1 MNTNTSAR
9 GHQEIRLIE
18 PPEGVQWFN
27 FDPDDPTLAALL
39 ALPIPHAFAG
49 DSKATFWK
57 AAQPQLG
64 AVISVLSDHKVGAK
78 NGRALVF
85 ADMAAGP
92 RKKDRI
98 NAVTAVGLDL
108 DDGAMTGAELDKRIA
123 ALGVIAI
130 RYTTHSH
137 TIAHPKHRVIIF
149 LTEPFDLLAAGEGD
163 HRRGC
168 EAWGRIPLAVG
179 AVLGVEIDRACL
191 DPSRAFYTP
200 RHRRDAPWEVSVFG
214 GDLLDVA
221 TLDLPPL
228 AREPSRKPAST
239 EGGRNLIPWVK
250 DLGEGFQI
258 ADAIEHHADERIR
271 GRDGAK
277 LTVECPFDD
286 HHSNP
291 GDPDDAGFFVCN
303 AGEGKGVGFTAF
315 CSHHHCQN
323 RDRLDYVGEMIRA
336 GWLPDSILTDPNY
349 YPLYDEPAVVGE
361 PDLDALINALSPES
375 SDAAV
380 EEAVHAALMNAG
392 NPLAESRLM
401 ERIRMA
407 VGLKASPFNKLIS
420 LIRTGG
426 GARGQAPAGA
436 KVSAQESATLTALY
450 PAPPDDEGTR
460 YTWRTYA
467 GRPWLHGDSG
477 SGAKRLWTPWT
488 IEGGTVA
495 VDDGARAGVRLS
507 AQNGDG
513 FQVSFTVEA
522 PDFFNHG
529 GLPFKVAL
537 RNAGVALSEAGEFD
551 AVRWVRESVPA
562 APTRIYK
569 RPGWRDG
576 AFLSPWGTAIGGNF
590 PIEIDPETVPQ
601 GDELAGTL
609 DGWREGARAALES
622 GVLHF
627 ATGVLAGLASPILDL
642 CDLPTSFVAYT
653 GLAGQGKS
661 TAQQIQ
667 ASAWGDPQ
675 EGMGLL
681 RPTNASEI
689 GFEILLQRFS
699 GVGLAFEEYKLLEA
713 HLLQHLVFVAASSTG
728 RTRGTRNDSLR
739 SLRTWRLLITL
750 SGEMSLA
757 DKIGGGGEEVAGG
770 LSARALDLDV
780 GAEPQIGADVLER
793 IGAIKQNF
801 GHAGPAVVR
810 ALFDQGHAADP
821 AGLEADI
828 EAKAKALAG
837 EGATSQLLRPARI
850 VAVLWATGEI
860 AQRANLIPGDYN
872 LQMLAGRIWAR
883 AQEAET
889 AGGSTYGR
897 ALETLYRNLYARRG
911 GDVHETLQGEY
922 REAKAWRLEP
932 DAKPGKLHQAAL
944 REVDGR
950 AVYDALYVVP
960 VATLVE
966 LSGGAIG
973 HKAIVR
979 ALDEANALVCQPRG
993 DRIERIWD
1001 YVPGLAKMRAV
1012 VIRAPAVEGE
1022 DTAGA

>member
-1 MNTNTSAR
+1 MVKKPSAR
-9 GHQEIRLIE
+9 GREEAR
-18 PPEGVQWFN
+18 PNAAPSGVAYYNFN
-27 FDPDDPTLAALL
+27 PSEPTLASLL
-39 ALPIPHAFAG
+39 ARPFPHSFASH
-49 DSKATFWK
+49 SKATMWRP
-57 AAQPQLG
+57 ATPPLG
-64 AVISVLSDHKVGAK
+64 DVLNRLSDHKVGAK
-78 NGRALVF
+78 NGLAFVF
-85 ADMAAGP
+85 ADLPPGP
-92 RKKDRI
+92 RKKEKVR
-98 NAVTAVGLDL
+98 AVTAIGLDL
-108 DDGAMTGAELDKRIA
+108 DDGALTGRELDKRIA
-123 ALGVIAI
+123 ALGLIAI

-137 TIAHPKHRVIIF
+137 SSNHPKHRVIIF
-149 LTEPFDLLAAGEGD
+149 LAKPFNLLEAGDGD
-163 HRRGC
+163 HRAGC
-168 EAWGRIPLAVG
+168 NAWARLLLAV
-179 AVLGVEIDRACL
+179 ADKLGVEIDRACL
-191 DPSRAFYTP
+191 DPSRLFYLP
-200 RHRRDAPWEVSVFG
+200 RHANGAPWEVSVFG
-214 GDLLDVA
+214 GDLLDVG

-228 AREPSRKPAST
+228 ERAPSRKPVST
-239 EGGRNLIPWVK
+239 EGGRNLLPWVK
-250 DLGEGFQI
+250 NWGEGFQI
-258 ADAIEHHADERIR
+258 ADAIEDHADERIR
-271 GRDGAK
+271 GREGAK

-286 HHSNP
+286 NHSNP

-315 CSHHHCQN
+315 CYHHHCQG

-349 YPLYDEPAVVGE
+349 YPLSDEPAVVVE

-375 SDAAV
+375 SDATV
-380 EEAVHAALMNAG
+380 EEAVHAALMAAG

-420 LIRTGG
+420 LIRTGV
-426 GARGQAPAGA
+426 GARGQAPAGV

-507 AQNGDG
+507 AQNADG
-513 FQVSFTVEA
+513 FQVSFTVDA
-522 PDFFNHG
+522 PDFFAHG

-609 DGWREGARAALES
+609 DDWREGARAALES

-653 GLAGQGKS
+653 GLTGQGKT

-667 ASAWGDPQ
+667 ASAWGDPH
-675 EGMGLL
+675 EGKGLL
-681 RPTNASEI
+681 RPINASEI
-689 GFEILLQRFS
+689 GFEILMQRFS
-699 GVGLAFEEYKLLEA
+699 GVGLAFEEYKLLAA

-739 SLRTWRLLITL
+739 GLRTWRLLITL

-793 IGAIKQNF
+793 IEAIKQNF
-801 GHAGPAVVR
+801 GHAGPAFVR
-810 ALFDQGHAADP
+810 ALIDQGHAADP
-821 AGLEADI
+821 SGLAADI
-828 EAKAKALAG
+828 EAKARALAG
-837 EGATSQLLRPARI
+837 EGAASQLLRPARI

-860 AQRANLIPGDYN
+860 AQRAKLIPSSYDMQG
-872 LQMLAGRIWAR
+872 LARRIWER

-889 AGGSTYGR
+889 AGGSTHDR

-911 GDVHETLQGEY
+911 GDVHESLHGDY

-932 DAKPGKLHQAAL
+932 DPKPGKLHRAAV
-944 REVDGR
+944 REVDGK

-960 VATLVE
+960 LPALAE
-966 LSGGAIG
+966 LSGGAVG
-973 HKAIVR
+973 HKALVR
-979 ALDEANALVCQPRG
+979 ALADADALVLQPRG
-993 DRIERIWD
+993 TDLERIWD

-1022 DTAGA
+1022 TTGE

>member
-1 MNTNTSAR
+1 MITKTPAR
-9 GHQEIRLIE
+9 GRDEIRLIG

-27 FDPDDPTLAALL
+27 FDPGHPALSHPFRH
-39 ALPIPHAFAG
+39 ALAG
-49 DSKATFWK
+49 DSKAKAWK
-57 AAQPQLG
+57 VMSPTLG
-64 AVISVLSDHKVGAK
+64 VAIEVLSTHKVGAK
-78 NGRALVF
+78 NGRAFVF
-85 ADMAAGP
+85 ADMPDGP

-98 NAVTAVGLDL
+98 SAVTAVGLDL
-108 DDGAMTGAELDKRIA
+108 DDGALTGRELDGRIA
-123 ALGVIAI
+123 AQGWLAV
-130 RYTTHSH
+130 RYSTHSH
-137 TIAHPKHRVIIF
+137 RPDHPKHRIVIF
-149 LTEPFDLLAAGEGD
+149 LAEPFDLLTAGDGD

-168 EAWGRIPLAVG
+168 EAWSRIPLAVG
-179 AVLGVEIDRACL
+179 AILGVEIDRACL

-200 RHRRDAPWEVSVFG
+200 RHPRDAQWEVSVFG
-214 GDLLDVA
+214 GDLLDVT
-221 TLDLPPL
+221 TLELPPL
-228 AREPSRKPAST
+228 SRTPSRKSPVT
-239 EGGRNLIPWVK
+239 GNGR
-250 DLGEGFQI
+250 DLLLWAKNRSAGFQI
-258 ADAIEHHADERIR
+258 ADAIETHADERIR
-271 GRDGAK
+271 SRDGAK

-336 GWLPDSILTDPNY
+336 GWLPDSILTDPDY
-349 YPLYDEPAVVGE
+349 YPLSDEPAAAVE
-361 PDLDALINALSPES
+361 PDLDTLINALSPES

-380 EEAVHAALMNAG
+380 EEAVHVVLMNAG

-407 VGLKASPFNKLIS
+407 VGLTASPFTKLIS

-426 GARGQAPAGA
+426 RARGQAPAGA
-436 KVSAQESATLTALY
+436 KLSAQEAAALTALY

-622 GVLHF
+622 DVLHF

-642 CDLPTSFVAYT
+642 CELPTSFVAYT
-653 GLAGQGKS
+653 GLTGQGKS

-675 EGMGLL
+675 EGKGLL
-681 RPTNASEI
+681 RPINASEI
-689 GFEILLQRFS
+689 GFEILMQRHS
-699 GVGLAFEEYKLLEA
+699 GVGLAFEDYKLLAA

-739 SLRTWRLLITL
+739 GLRTWRLLITL

-757 DKIGGGGEEVAGG
+757 DKIGGAGEEVAGG

-780 GAEPQIGADVLER
+780 GAEPQIGADALER

-801 GHAGPAVVR
+801 GHAGPAFVR

-821 AGLEADI
+821 AGLAGDI

-850 VAVLWATGEI
+850 VAVIWATGEI
-860 AQRANLIPGDYN
+860 AQRANLIPGDYD
-872 LQMLAGRIWAR
+872 LQMLASRIWAR

-889 AGGSTYGR
+889 AGGSTHSR

-932 DAKPGKLHQAAL
+932 DAKPGKLHQAAV
-944 REVDGR
+944 RKVDGR

-960 VATLVE
+960 LAALAE
-966 LSGGAIG
+966 LSGGSVG
-973 HKAIVR
+973 HKAVVR
-979 ALDEANALVCQPRG
+979 ALADADALVPQPRG
-993 DRIERIWD
+993 ENLERIWD

-1012 VIRAPAVEGE
+1012 VIRVPAVEGE